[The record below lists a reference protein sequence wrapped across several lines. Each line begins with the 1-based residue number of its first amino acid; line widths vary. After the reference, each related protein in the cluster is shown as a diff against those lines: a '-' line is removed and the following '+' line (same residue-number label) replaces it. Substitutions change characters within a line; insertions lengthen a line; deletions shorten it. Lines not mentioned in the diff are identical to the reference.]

1 MISKLNKFN
10 NKYYEIVIFM
20 MNFTLL
26 KKSNFSFQR
35 LQNWDIQLKML
46 DTFYFIDLKN
56 GLNGFKKMF

>member
-26 KKSNFSFQR
+26 KKSNFSFRR
-35 LQNWDIQLKML
+35 LK
-46 DTFYFIDLKN
+46 T
-56 GLNGFKKMF
+56 GTSS

>member
-26 KKSNFSFQR
+26 KNRTLVFE
-35 LQNWDIQLKML
+35 
-46 DTFYFIDLKN
+46 
-56 GLNGFKKMF
+56 G